1 LFLTYYALIKKPKIF
16 HHIDRGTFLVKKAN
30 QIRGDEAKRLSGI
43 LGESKSKVSKG
54 SSAST
59 SKAALTKLSSSEKSG
74 LVKDLVTLFREA
86 VMCMKGQVLVITST
100 ELNGPV
106 TKTLRK
112 CTDAKSAITAFK
124 DSHVELKEVIKA
136 IAAAERRVGF
146 HIFHFAIV

>member
-1 LFLTYYALIKKPKIF
+1 MFLTYYALIKKPKIF

-59 SKAALTKLSSSEKSG
+59 SKATKLSSSEKSG